1 VQVCPESRRAVA
13 FNSFSLVYTRP
24 DRQPVWRMDSSRCRP
39 CGAQLQVRPS
49 PAVSGG
55 IWDMAGRA
63 QTVCGPVHPA
73 ELGQTLAHE
82 HLLIDLSWSRDP

>member
-1 VQVCPESRRAVA
+1 
-13 FNSFSLVYTRP
+13 
-24 DRQPVWRMDSSRCRP
+24 
-39 CGAQLQVRPS
+39 
-49 PAVSGG
+49 
-55 IWDMAGRA
+55 MAGRA